1 MYVIHEYVFHNSNL
15 KLVNLKIL
23 VLAIFSKVF
32 YACLMSIKHIV
43 EILIG
48 LFNQLKILSSVDN
61 LVYETS

>member
-1 MYVIHEYVFHNSNL
+1 MHIIHEYVFHNSNL

-23 VLAIFSKVF
+23 VLAIFSKVL

-48 LFNQLKILSSVDN
+48 LFN
-61 LVYETS
+61 